1 MSLILHPP
9 SWLIIRSTKMR
20 LKADVLAPTTGNDDS
35 YHRSVDVDLNRQL
48 SQLSSSAK
56 CAVSLN
62 QISHVAILHA
72 YNREVNGAHVTIY
85 VADVFLLGVQK
96 VSPQGN
102 KKKLTWH
109 QTPKKE
115 RNHPEYQVEHRYS
128 SFRHLRQRILDVMSV
143 ASTGDNKHLQCCAY
157 CSRVL
162 WLVTEGEFPSRYPN
176 KGAVAGYTGWRQL
189 LMHSRKHGLE
199 KFINELLTAAKD
211 VSCRYTTIQCE
222 RYATV
227 SGLLKN
233 ILGDQ
238 ARPERDAVR

>member
-1 MSLILHPP
+1 
-9 SWLIIRSTKMR
+9 MR
-20 LKADVLAPTTGNDDS
+20 LEADVLAPTTTGNDDS
-35 YHRSVDVDLNRQL
+35 YRRSVDVDLNRQL

-62 QISHVAILHA
+62 QISHVAIRDA

-96 VSPQGN
+96 GLPKVSPQGN

-115 RNHPEYQVEHRYS
+115 RNRPEYQVEHRYS
-128 SFRHLRQRILDVMSV
+128 SFRQLRQRILDVASA
-143 ASTGDNKHLQCCAY
+143 ASTEDNKHPQCCAY

-162 WLVTEGEFPSRYPN
+162 WLVVDGEFPSRYPN

-189 LMHSRKHGLE
+189 LVHSRKHDLE

-211 VSCRYTTIQCE
+211 VSYRYTAIQCE

-227 SGLLKN
+227 SGLLNN